1 MEEIKIVDNYMDDRE
16 FRNYINTMFYKH
28 DYHLISID
36 DVRISDGIKKN
47 DNDLIVTKNNIKYT
61 VQTYLNT
68 KIGEKQITETLND
81 MKKEELSAGIIVT
94 NYYAD
99 SDIKNKALENSI
111 TILDRAEFENGIYD

>member
-28 DYHLISID
+28 DYYLISID

-68 KIGEKQITETLND
+68 NIGEKQITETLND

-99 SDIKNKALENSI
+99 SDIKNKALENNI

>member
-28 DYHLISID
+28 DYYLISID

-68 KIGEKQITETLND
+68 NICEKQITETLND

-99 SDIKNKALENSI
+99 SDIKNKALENNI